1 MDDGNLLI
9 AAMRTPVDHSTSQR
23 VLDDEPEIEPAPVN
37 PLGWPL
43 GPLGPECGAS
53 ARSGSAVTAATTFRT
68 DASYLP
74 ELHAYLDDLLR
85 TRGRRLL
92 ATTDLDKWAGAEA
105 MPSEEEIRRL
115 IEGL

>member
-43 GPLGPECGAS
+43 GPLGPEGGAS

-85 TRGRRLL
+85 TADAACSPPPISINGHAPRPCRRRKRS
-92 ATTDLDKWAGAEA
+92 AA
-105 MPSEEEIRRL
+105 
-115 IEGL
+115 